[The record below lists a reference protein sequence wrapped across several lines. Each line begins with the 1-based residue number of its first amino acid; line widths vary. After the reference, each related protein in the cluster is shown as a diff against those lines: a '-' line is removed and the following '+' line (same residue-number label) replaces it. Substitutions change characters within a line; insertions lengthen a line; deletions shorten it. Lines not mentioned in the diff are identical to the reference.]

1 MTTLPYRALLLA
13 FVQPVDRGPTLKALE
28 AGGFAPTTMQGGGG
42 FLGREVAVLVLGL
55 GVGDEARAI
64 EILHRACCTRTE
76 YIAVPYEGT
85 HLPLGAPVP
94 VEVQGATL
102 LLLDVE
108 RCEVYP

>member
-1 MTTLPYRALLLA
+1 MTRVAYQSLLLA
-13 FVQPVDRGPTLKALE
+13 FVQPVDRGPTLDALE
-28 AGGFAPTTMQGGGG
+28 AAGLTATTLQGGGG
-42 FLGREVAVLVLGL
+42 FLGGEVAVVVMGL
-55 GVGDEARAI
+55 AAGDELRAI
-64 EILHRACCTRTE
+64 EALRSACCTRTE

-94 VEVQGATL
+94 VEVQGGTL

>member
-1 MTTLPYRALLLA
+1 MTKIPYQGLLLA
-13 FVQPVDRGPTLKALE
+13 FVQPVDRAPTLDALE
-28 AGGFAPTTMQGGGG
+28 AGGFVATTMQGGGG
-42 FLGREVAVLVLGL
+42 FLGREVAVIVLGL
-55 GVGDEARAI
+55 GAGDEARAI
-64 EILHRACCTRTE
+64 EILRGACCTRTE

-94 VEVQGATL
+94 VEVQGGTL